1 MAAPKRVLVPLVL
14 GVVAVGAITWFV
26 LTRAQ
31 KSSGSIRLSGNI
43 EVTDAEVSF
52 KIAGRVQQRL
62 IDEGEIVEKG
72 ATVAV
77 LDAKDLEAEVKM
89 REAEL
94 RLAEAAEKE
103 LRGSRP
109 EEIQAAEAAWRR
121 AEAALADL
129 KAGARSQE
137 IMAAE
142 AGQRQAQA
150 EYDRWESDFGRTS
163 SLFERGTIT
172 REEYDRAKAGLEVAK
187 QQLREAT
194 EKADL
199 VKAGY
204 RQQQIA
210 QADWAAQQ
218 AKWEYELV
226 KLGPRKEKHD
236 QALAQRDQAAEA
248 LRLAQIR
255 LEYATLASPLSGVV
269 LSKNIE
275 PGEYVSPGTPVVTVG
290 DLEHVWLRA
299 YIDGPD
305 KGRVTFGQQA
315 QVTTDTYPDK
325 VYEGRVSFISQEAE
339 FTPKSVQTEKER
351 VRLVYRIKIDIQQ
364 NPEFELLPGMP
375 ADAVIELGDNQNE

>member
-1 MAAPKRVLVPLVL
+1 MAARKRVLIPLVL
-14 GVVAVGAITWFV
+14 GVAAAGAITWYV
-26 LTRAQ
+26 LTRARE
-31 KSSGSIRLSGNI
+31 SSGLIRLSGNI

-52 KIAGRVQQRL
+52 KIPGRVQQRL
-62 IDEGEIVEKG
+62 VDEGEIVKKG
-72 ATVAV
+72 DTVAV

-109 EEIQAAEAAWRR
+109 EEIQAALAAWNRT
-121 AEAALADL
+121 EAALADL
-129 KAGARSQE
+129 KAGARTQE
-137 IMAAE
+137 ILAAE
-142 AGQRQAQA
+142 AAQKQARA
-150 EYDRWESDFGRTS
+150 EFDRWEGDYGRAT
-163 SLFERGTIT
+163 SLFKRDTIT
-172 REEYDRAKAGLEVAK
+172 REEHDRVKAGFEVAK

-194 EKADL
+194 EKANL
-199 VKAGY
+199 VKAGF
-204 RQQQIA
+204 REDQIA

-236 QALAQRDQAAEA
+236 QAVAKRDQAAEA

-255 LEYATLASPLSGVV
+255 LEYATLLSPLSGMV

-299 YIDGPD
+299 YINGTDL
-305 KGRVTFGQQA
+305 GRVTYGQKA
-315 QVTTDTYPDK
+315 SVTTDTYPGQ

-351 VRLVYRIKIDIQQ
+351 VRLVYRIKIDIKQ
-364 NPEFELLPGMP
+364 NPSMELLPGMP
-375 ADAVIELGDNQNE
+375 ADAVIELD